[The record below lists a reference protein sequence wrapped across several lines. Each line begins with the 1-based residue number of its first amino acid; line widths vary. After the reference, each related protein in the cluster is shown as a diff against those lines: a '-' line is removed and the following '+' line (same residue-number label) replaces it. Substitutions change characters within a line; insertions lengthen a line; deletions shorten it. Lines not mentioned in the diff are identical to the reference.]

1 MEVKILKNEKD
12 TLELELIGADQSLAQ
27 LLAMKLNDEKSVDF
41 ASYKLE
47 HPLLAHPKL
56 ILKVSKGDPVKLLLS
71 SIGDLIKDTEDF
83 KKQFSDIVKK

>member
-1 MEVKILKNEKD
+1 MEVKIIKNEKD
-12 TLELELIGADQSLAQ
+12 TLELELVGADQSLAQ
-27 LLAMKLNDEKSVDF
+27 MLAVKLNKEKSVDF

-56 ILKVSKGDPVKLLLS
+56 FVRVTKGDPVKLVLDAVDELT
-71 SIGDLIKDTEDF
+71 KDTEEF